1 MGSKMQNSQKE
12 NPLTQL
18 VITPLHIKNAHGN
31 RDFAPINNP
40 QVGDLN
46 VQRFKKVKKIKNKD
60 YDDDEK
66 EEIPHLE
73 TTIKKPK
80 KSRKTSTPVF
90 LKTGFFEEE
99 EIMEIGVDEAGR
111 GPLFG
116 RVYTAA
122 VVLPKNIDLFDHTL
136 MKDSKKFH
144 SKKKIQEVAEYIKEN
159 AIAWSVTY
167 EDEKCIDE
175 INILQATQK
184 SMHHSISNIL
194 NPNSHTSDSLHYKA
208 KMFSKCGFI
217 PKSVHLLIDGNYFNT
232 ISYYNK
238 QTKKIEIVPH
248 VCIEGGDNQY
258 SAIAAASILAKVERD
273 AYIDDLCEEYP
284 ELAEKYGIDTN
295 KGYGAKRHLD
305 GIKLY
310 GITQWHRKTFGIC
323 KSFSI

>member
-1 MGSKMQNSQKE
+1 MQNIQKE
-12 NPLTQL
+12 ILC
-18 VITPLHIKNAHGN
+18 KN
-31 RDFAPINNP
+31 
-40 QVGDLN
+40 Q
-46 VQRFKKVKKIKNKD
+46 D
-60 YDDDEK
+60 YDYAIILDDEEDEDK
-66 EEIPHLE
+66 GEKQNSSEE
-73 TTIKKPK
+73 KKPHSEIKIK
-80 KSRKTSTPVF
+80 KSRKIITPVF

-122 VVLPKNIDLFDHTL
+122 VVLPKNSHLFDHTL

-159 AIAWSVTY
+159 AVAWSVTY
-167 EDEKCIDE
+167 EDEKSIDE

-194 NPNSHTSDSLHYKA
+194 NNNHIQENNNNHNLFNYKA
-208 KMFSKCGFI
+208 KMLSRCGFI
-217 PKSVHLLIDGNYFNT
+217 PKSIHLLIDGNYFNT
-232 ISYYNK
+232 FSYYNK
-238 QTKKIEIVPH
+238 KIKKIEIVPH

-273 AYIDDLCEEYP
+273 AYIDELCEKYP

-295 KGYGAKRHLD
+295 KGYGAKKHLD
-305 GIKLY
+305 GIKQH

-323 KSFSI
+323 KSFV